1 MNLHN
6 PKRIK
11 LFYLLTVIF
20 ICRATASAQIP
31 GVQNQPDSEQK
42 AEQIAKTKF
51 APNKSAALSP
61 EQSLDNSDSL
71 PPLNY
76 GKNNET
82 TAINPP
88 KVDANTL
95 KHLSLENAI
104 DLLTQNNLSVIAAR
118 YNVNLAQAQK
128 LVAGL
133 RPSATVTV
141 SAVQFKFPHSFLHP
155 QTFITG
161 ENSAN
166 SASNIS
172 YTAEYDRLI
181 ERGNKRNLRI
191 SQAEYNSQAA
201 EALVR
206 DALRQQTAQL
216 KQSFLSA
223 LLNRENL
230 RVALDNYRT
239 FEASRT
245 ILNAQVKE
253 GYAAGVDLKR
263 IDLQK
268 LQFERDLSVAEQNFQ
283 QSTRDI
289 YNLIG
294 VGDSFSQIDDL
305 TSVNFEDSSFVPQ
318 MKADLEILEGN
329 LNFEPVLLSIAELR
343 KTALENRPDVKNAE
357 LNLEAAKA
365 GLKLAQAQ
373 QIRDITVGGQYS
385 RVGSDNTFGVVA
397 TIPLGIKKRAE
408 LFQAQAQIN
417 IKLAESNLRQTQTQA
432 LTDVEKAFTAY
443 MTSRARL
450 RLFTG
455 NALEEA
461 YDVRKIE
468 EISYRDGARG
478 LLEYL
483 DAQRIYNQTLL
494 DYNQTRFDF
503 LSSLSQL
510 EAALGTKLP
519 IH

>member
-1 MNLHN
+1 MNLHK
-6 PKRIK
+6 PRRIK
-11 LFYLLTVIF
+11 FFYLLTVIF
-20 ICRATASAQIP
+20 ISCATASAQLP
-31 GVQNQPDSEQK
+31 GNQNQPNSEQK

-51 APNKSAALSP
+51 AANKSAAAAP
-61 EQSLDNSDSL
+61 ERSFDNSDSL
-71 PPLNY
+71 PSLNY
-76 GKNNET
+76 GKNDET

-133 RPSATVTV
+133 RPSASVTVTFNNF
-141 SAVQFKFPHSFLHP
+141 AVPRVFKRPRDFFKTDS
-155 QTFITG
+155 
-161 ENSAN
+161 EAAN
-166 SASNIS
+166 NTT
-172 YTAEYDRLI
+172 YTIEYDRLI

-191 SQAEYNSQAA
+191 SQADYNNQAA
-201 EALVR
+201 ETSVK

-216 KQSFLSA
+216 KQSFLNA

-294 VGDSFSQIDDL
+294 VGDSFSQVDDL
-305 TSVNFEDSSFVPQ
+305 TSVNFEDSNFIPQ

-329 LNFEPVLLSIAELR
+329 LDFEPVLLSIAELR

-408 LFQAQAQIN
+408 LLQGQAQIN

-455 NALEEA
+455 KALEEA

-503 LSSLSQL
+503 LLSLSQL
-510 EAALGTKLP
+510 EAAVGTKLP
-519 IH
+519 IQ